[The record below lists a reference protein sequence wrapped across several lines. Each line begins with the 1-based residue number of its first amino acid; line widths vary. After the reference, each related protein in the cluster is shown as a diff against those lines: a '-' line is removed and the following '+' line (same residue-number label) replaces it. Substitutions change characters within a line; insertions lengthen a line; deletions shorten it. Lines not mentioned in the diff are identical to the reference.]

1 MSGCCPPVDPRQ
13 QGAALLLMVALLAL
27 GMLALA
33 PWWLFPA
40 QDAAWRRQQ
49 DARALAQAQSAL
61 WAWAFAPP
69 LWVNSPHGAETEPG
83 ALPYPDRKG
92 LGYSTCT
99 TEGAH
104 LSGSDAN
111 LRRLGWLPELGEQA
125 RAAMSIPFIANPC
138 DSLTQDAP
146 RDMALAP
153 MLRDGHGQ
161 RLWYAVSANVMDR
174 RFEHSTRYR
183 QPITLRTLNQTS
195 GWLTVCDARGQVLS
209 DRVAWL
215 LIAAG
220 PPLPGQH
227 RDGSFQR
234 SDYLDRLSFLAG
246 ADPRCGT
253 SGRNDDGDNRFVQAS
268 PRAGF
273 NDTVLYVEVE
283 HYRAQL
289 VRWITRFLAR
299 QLRSHGALPS
309 VRYADVPLA
318 MATPSLLDPDPFP
331 FTSSPWCA
339 SLRPDAN
346 TVAVKPCQPSGLS
359 WPAWWAGSYNRNL
372 NDPDRPSGVELDTWA
387 ASLRLQQDGAAI
399 YVMFDGDP
407 RCWRISPAASADT
420 ALDSQVITYFPPL
433 PSTCPV

>member
-1 MSGCCPPVDPRQ
+1 MGVCAAAVGEQPTALKPSPAHCPTPTAKAWVQHLHHRGRASERQ
-13 QGAALLLMVALLAL
+13 RCQ
-27 GMLALA
+27 
-33 PWWLFPA
+33 
-40 QDAAWRRQQ
+40 
-49 DARALAQAQSAL
+49 
-61 WAWAFAPP
+61 
-69 LWVNSPHGAETEPG
+69 
-83 ALPYPDRKG
+83 
-92 LGYSTCT
+92 
-99 TEGAH
+99 
-104 LSGSDAN
+104 

-174 RFEHSTRYR
+174 RFEHST
-183 QPITLRTLNQTS
+183 PAIASPSPCVLNQTS

-234 SDYLDRLSFLAG
+234 SDYLDRPSFPVG
-246 ADPRCGT
+246 ADPRCGA

-273 NDTVLYVEVE
+273 NDTVLYVEV
-283 HYRAQL
+283 RALSGAACPLDHPFSGPPIAQP
-289 VRWITRFLAR
+289 RRTAQRA
-299 QLRSHGALPS
+299 LRRCAAGHGNAFAAGP
-309 VRYADVPLA
+309 R
-318 MATPSLLDPDPFP
+318 PFP

-359 WPAWWAGSYNRNL
+359 WPAWWAGSTATSMTRIARPAL
-372 NDPDRPSGVELDTWA
+372 NWTPG

-420 ALDSQVITYFPPL
+420 ALIAKSLRIFHHCRRHARYSRLSVLHMLRRI
-433 PSTCPV
+433 SHG